1 MDLNKKTIL
10 HIAGILFIITGF
22 AMLLPLMVAL
32 FYGEIDCIKAFS
44 LVLIPSFILGILITK
59 TIRPSKK
66 QLKLRD
72 GYIIVSLSW
81 LLLSA
86 ISAFPYVIQ
95 GCIPNFIDAFFETC
109 SGYSTTGSSILTDV
123 EALPK
128 SMTFWRLFAHWIGGM
143 GILVFAVALL
153 PALGIS
159 GQTIVKAETPGP
171 MLSKITPKMS
181 DTARA
186 LYSIYLGF
194 TLLET
199 LLLMLGGLSLFDAL
213 VHSFATVGTGGFSSY
228 NSSIAAFDSA
238 YVEWIIALFMI
249 LSGVNFNL
257 YFLSLKGG
265 IKSLIQDAEFKLY
278 LFIIAASTLL
288 ITLSLYFTNT
298 FGSVLTA
305 FRYATFQCASIITTT
320 GFATNDFN
328 LWPTFCTMI
337 LFCLFFV
344 GGCSSSTGGGIKAIR
359 ILVLL
364 KQIKRTIALRL
375 HPNAMVTIK
384 IGNRRLPSDT
394 VQGISSF
401 FFLYLFTLFT
411 VSILVSLDGY
421 DVVTSF
427 SATASCLG
435 NIGPGFNQ
443 VGPTMNFSIFS
454 PPIKLLLSLTMIIGR
469 LELFTFFMLF
479 SRKFWNP
486 NH

>member
-1 MDLNKKTIL
+1 
-10 HIAGILFIITGF
+10 
-22 AMLLPLMVAL
+22 
-32 FYGEIDCIKAFS
+32 
-44 LVLIPSFILGILITK
+44 
-59 TIRPSKK
+59 
-66 QLKLRD
+66 
-72 GYIIVSLSW
+72 
-81 LLLSA
+81 
-86 ISAFPYVIQ
+86 
-95 GCIPNFIDAFFETC
+95 
-109 SGYSTTGSSILTDV
+109 
-123 EALPK
+123 
-128 SMTFWRLFAHWIGGM
+128 
-143 GILVFAVALL
+143 
-153 PALGIS
+153 S